1 MVFGA
6 VRKLAPPE
14 RRLLRRRQIS
24 LAVSPLGAMGARLPE
39 PTEGPASCKVWDI
52 KTLGRTDDARAREML
67 EKTAWQVQPIMRKRG
82 WKVAELCEMKPEQ
95 RDRVG
100 DNLNM
105 GQRVRLKLRKNNKG
119 DWFDYEHVVLV
130 MLHELVHNDIGP
142 HNAKFFKLLDEVT
155 VECETLM
162 ASGIGGSGAGFDAK
176 GTKLGHRGGWGG
188 IETRDPTKAAADAAA
203 KRAGYQNAM
212 GPAGGRRL
220 GGGVKPPAGPREAA
234 AAAAERRLRAEQF
247 AKEHGLMNDVVVI
260 DDDDDDDDENEVGE
274 GGEGGGRGRGKKDGK
289 KFAAPSL
296 LRFGRV
302 KCPCCDA
309 FRCEKPGGNTPGDT
323 GDDDED
329 VVVLSIPVE
338 GGKTRGKRKRPSAE
352 NKSKNSPALD
362 DDDDVIII
370 DEVSPP
376 PKTRSKVKGV
386 EPRWTCSQCTLVNP
400 ESATHCAACER
411 WRFGRGAPAAS
422 RPTGADHT

>member
-1 MVFGA
+1 
-6 VRKLAPPE
+6 
-14 RRLLRRRQIS
+14 
-24 LAVSPLGAMGARLPE
+24 MGARLPE
-39 PTEGPASCKVWDI
+39 PTEGPASCKVWEI

-142 HNAKFFKLLDEVT
+142 HNSKFFKLLDEIT

-188 IETRDPTKAAADAAA
+188 IETRNPTKAAADAAA

-234 AAAAERRLRAEQF
+234 A
-247 AKEHGLMNDVVVI
+247 
-260 DDDDDDDDENEVGE
+260 
-274 GGEGGGRGRGKKDGK
+274 
-289 KFAAPSL
+289 
-296 LRFGRV
+296 
-302 KCPCCDA
+302 
-309 FRCEKPGGNTPGDT
+309 
-323 GDDDED
+323 
-329 VVVLSIPVE
+329 
-338 GGKTRGKRKRPSAE
+338 
-352 NKSKNSPALD
+352 
-362 DDDDVIII
+362 
-370 DEVSPP
+370 
-376 PKTRSKVKGV
+376 
-386 EPRWTCSQCTLVNP
+386 PR
-400 ESATHCAACER
+400 
-411 WRFGRGAPAAS
+411 
-422 RPTGADHT
+422 

>member
-1 MVFGA
+1 M
-6 VRKLAPPE
+6 
-14 RRLLRRRQIS
+14 S
-24 LAVSPLGAMGARLPE
+24 ARLPE

-188 IETRDPTKAAADAAA
+188 IETRNPTKAAADAAA

-329 VVVLSIPVE
+329 VVVLSSPVE

>member
-1 MVFGA
+1 
-6 VRKLAPPE
+6 
-14 RRLLRRRQIS
+14 
-24 LAVSPLGAMGARLPE
+24 
-39 PTEGPASCKVWDI
+39 
-52 KTLGRTDDARAREML
+52 
-67 EKTAWQVQPIMRKRG
+67 
-82 WKVAELCEMKPEQ
+82 
-95 RDRVG
+95 
-100 DNLNM
+100 
-105 GQRVRLKLRKNNKG
+105 
-119 DWFDYEHVVLV
+119 
-130 MLHELVHNDIGP
+130 
-142 HNAKFFKLLDEVT
+142 
-155 VECETLM
+155 
-162 ASGIGGSGAGFDAK
+162 
-176 GTKLGHRGGWGG
+176 
-188 IETRDPTKAAADAAA
+188 
-203 KRAGYQNAM
+203 M

-247 AKEHGLMNDVVVI
+247 AKDHGLMNDVVVI
-260 DDDDDDDDENEVGE
+260 DDDDDDDDEND
-274 GGEGGGRGRGKKDGK
+274 GGEGGGRVGGKKDGK

-309 FRCEKPGGNTPGDT
+309 FRCEKPGGTKTGDT
-323 GDDDED
+323 GDGDED
-329 VVVLSIPVE
+329 VVVLSSPVE
-338 GGKTRGKRKRPSAE
+338 GGKTQGKRKRPSAE
-352 NKSKNSPALD
+352 NKPKNSSNLD
-362 DDDDVIII
+362 EDDDDVIII